1 MAQLFRIQIMKST
14 FLRRSIKC
22 MINFQS
28 TMLTNVNWLSSK
40 ASVTTSNNIS
50 TPNQRILTTRILKMN
65 VCLTQSSLTK
75 DFLSDLIVL
84 YGNYLLIHI
93 LILFKYNNYWIL
105 SYIIDDFIKASFLL
119 HRRYE
124 DLTPLNLNTL
134 KFRFCFRYQL
144 EQMKVIAL
152 LKEAALYTPD

>member
-1 MAQLFRIQIMKST
+1 
-14 FLRRSIKC
+14 
-22 MINFQS
+22 
-28 TMLTNVNWLSSK
+28 
-40 ASVTTSNNIS
+40 
-50 TPNQRILTTRILKMN
+50 MN

-93 LILFKYNNYWIL
+93 LILFKYYNYCIL

-134 KFRFCFRYQL
+134 KFRFCFRYRL